1 MRFLICLRG
10 EELSRKTLH
19 FGALLASRLSTDITV
34 LYVATGVRRSFSTET
49 AIAREK
55 MSEWAMESTGDAVL
69 RHAYEHLKN
78 MGLIQLPEGRA
89 DLKEEMFPVAGDAFE
104 MKIVGR
110 GGENVSFRL
119 REGDALEEIL
129 AEMRSRRYDL
139 LVIGGG
145 KKQGSMMEKLL
156 QFSPS
161 SVLIVKNPRDIRY
174 RVLAATDATPPAHR
188 AELLA
193 IKTASVLK
201 MELTFLAVIESE
213 RMRGFMEK
221 HLERMA
227 NLCNLKK
234 VPYRVQMVSG
244 NVVKETAAAAGDDHI
259 IFLGRSR
266 RGTLKKLFLRS
277 KAIKIANDANCP
289 ILLVK

>member
-10 EELSRKTLH
+10 EEASRPTLH
-19 FGALLASRLSTDITV
+19 FGALMASRLSTDITV
-34 LYVATGVRRSFSTET
+34 LYVATGVRRSFSTEA

-55 MSEWAMESTGDAVL
+55 MSEWAMESTGNQVL
-69 RHAYEHLKN
+69 RYARQHLES
-78 MGLIQLPEGRA
+78 MGLVRRLETQPDLHEEIVPTA
-89 DLKEEMFPVAGDAFE
+89 DDVSEIR
-104 MKIVGR
+104 IVGK

-129 AEMRSRRYDL
+129 KEMRSRRYDL
-139 LVIGGG
+139 LVIGSGKEIGG
-145 KKQGSMMEKLL
+145 LMEKLL

-161 SVLIVKNPRDIRY
+161 SVLIVKNLKDIRY
-174 RVLAATDATPPAHR
+174 RILVATDATPPAHR

-201 MELTFLAVIESE
+201 MELTFLSVVRTKGE
-213 RMRGFMEK
+213 REFMDK
-221 HLERMA
+221 HLERMT
-227 NLCNLKK
+227 NLCTLKR
-234 VPYRVQMVSG
+234 VPFRIQIASG
-244 NVVKETAAAAGDDHI
+244 NIVSETAAAAGEDHI

-277 KAIKIANDANCP
+277 KAIKIANAANCP